1 MPTYIYKNP
10 KREEY
15 IEVIQSMNDEHE
27 FVDDSGAEW
36 ERVFSSPKVSI
47 STNNDG
53 SKESFMSAT
62 HKKCDLGDLWDA
74 SAAASEKREKTYGK
88 DSVKDKF
95 HSDYGKKTNG
105 KKILSKIDI

>member
-1 MPTYIYKNP
+1 MPAYVYKNP
-10 KREEY
+10 KIEEY
-15 IEVIQSMNDEHE
+15 VELTQTMSEEHK
-27 FVDDSGAEW
+27 FIDDFGVEW
-36 ERVFSSPKVSI
+36 ERVFFSPKVSI

-62 HKKCDLGDLWDA
+62 QKKCSLGDLWDA

-88 DSVKDKF
+88 DSIKDKF
-95 HSDYGKKTNG
+95 HSDYGEKTNG